1 MVIVITIV
9 NMIGVFVSCRKLVAV
24 ITLETV
30 AQSESAAVIFIVISI
45 IIINIYIYIIII
57 IIISIMIHVTC
68 IIVFIIV
75 VIVIYIFIIFFVI
88 VDVMIVSKDGG
99 ISEGFLWKVKFGGVV
114 DVVAPEQ
121 QQLL

>member
-9 NMIGVFVSCRKLVAV
+9 NMIGVFVSCRNLVAV

-45 IIINIYIYIIII
+45 ITINIYIYIIII
-57 IIISIMIHVTC
+57 IIIIMIHVTC
-68 IIVFIIV
+68 FIVFIIV